1 MWVEFLLVVT
11 VTPII
16 TTGLEPL
23 TTGFALGTAIVGSV
37 GFTAWCHFKECC
49 TTPWIR
55 HNITSFDEK
64 FDSSVFGQPLVK
76 DIVSKGLRSHF
87 RKTGTPQ
94 NSEGDVYTGPQKALV
109 FSFHG
114 GTGTG
119 KNYVAKFVAE
129 SMFSKGLKSQFAHF
143 FSGPLHFPE
152 SQSPEIHQLHVQD
165 WIRTNVSKC
174 QQSLFIFDEVD
185 KMHPKILNAIKPF
198 IDTHESIDNVDFR
211 KSVFVLLSN
220 SGGTSINSR
229 TYSLWQ
235 KGRNR
240 QSLKL
245 GDFED
250 IIQAEAFHE
259 KGGLQK
265 SELIVSHLVD
275 YFVPFLPMDRGHVR
289 ECALQEIKL
298 IASLVNL
305 SCDDWLPLA
314 EYVVDQMSFLPLGTR
329 IFSETGCK
337 RVNRKV
343 EKTLETIIENLEGE
357 SDLSADEV
365 LPSALLDVKCKFK
378 LN

>member
-1 MWVEFLLVVT
+1 MYIVEQAYQRNLLT
-11 VTPII
+11 VSTS
-16 TTGLEPL
+16 GCV
-23 TTGFALGTAIVGSV
+23 F
-37 GFTAWCHFKECC
+37 
-49 TTPWIR
+49 R

-94 NSEGDVYTGPQKALV
+94 ISEGAVYTGPQKALV

-220 SGGTSINSR
+220 R
-229 TYSLWQ
+229 
-235 KGRNR
+235 
-240 QSLKL
+240 
-245 GDFED
+245 F
-250 IIQAEAFHE
+250 
-259 KGGLQK
+259 
-265 SELIVSHLVD
+265 
-275 YFVPFLPMDRGHVR
+275 GH
-289 ECALQEIKL
+289 
-298 IASLVNL
+298 
-305 SCDDWLPLA
+305 
-314 EYVVDQMSFLPLGTR
+314 
-329 IFSETGCK
+329 
-337 RVNRKV
+337 
-343 EKTLETIIENLEGE
+343 
-357 SDLSADEV
+357 
-365 LPSALLDVKCKFK
+365 
-378 LN
+378 